1 VLCGDGKAKR
11 RCRTHLLS
19 VRRANI
25 ERPVRDSRRIRDA
38 ATLRRDT
45 IGDVSGA
52 AWTRYVALGDSLT
65 EQIDAD
71 GDADCAVVPAID
83 SDPAGWA
90 DRLATI
96 LAGHSRLGGRKIG
109 FVNLAQPS
117 ASIAY
122 TVERQIP
129 AAIALDAD
137 LVSVVVGAGE
147 LLTADADPASL
158 ASGLADGVAILR
170 AAGAQVLLS
179 NCFDPESA
187 YLTKQARGKAALF
200 TSYIWG
206 IARES
211 GVSVLDLWGI
221 REFHDAAL
229 WAPDHSHLSALGH
242 RLLAARGAHALGI
255 PYAETS
261 ARIAPA
267 PGVPPA
273 AQRSVD
279 FDHVY
284 FLGSA
289 GLDRL
294 RNDRTRPRS

>member
-1 VLCGDGKAKR
+1 M
-11 RCRTHLLS
+11 
-19 VRRANI
+19 
-25 ERPVRDSRRIRDA
+25 
-38 ATLRRDT
+38 
-45 IGDVSGA
+45 SGA

-65 EQIDAD
+65 EQIDAP
-71 GDADCAVVPAID
+71 ADCAAVPPTD
-83 SDPAGWA
+83 SEPSGWA
-90 DRLATI
+90 DRLAAI
-96 LAGHSRLGGRKIG
+96 LAGHSRLGGRRIG
-109 FVNLAQPS
+109 FVNLAQPT
-117 ASIAY
+117 ASIAH
-122 TVERQIP
+122 TVGRQIP

-137 LVSVVVGAGE
+137 LVSVVVGVSE
-147 LLTADADPASL
+147 LLSADADPAAL
-158 ASGLADGVAILR
+158 ASGLAGGVALLR

-179 NCFDPESA
+179 NCFDPDSA
-187 YLTKQARGKAALF
+187 YLTKQARGNAALF

-221 REFHDAAL
+221 REFHDASL
-229 WAPDHSHLSALGH
+229 WAPDRSHLSALGH

-261 ARIAPA
+261 SRIATS
-267 PGVPPA
+267 PGVPLA